1 MIKNKKIALAS
12 LLAAL
17 AVILGGIDNLIP
29 TPAPGVRL
37 GLGNITVLLA
47 IYFSGYKSAVI
58 VALLKVFLCS
68 TLFGSPTVFL
78 YSLSGAV
85 LSLLAMIAAKKMRC
99 FSVVG
104 VSIIGGIFHNLGQL
118 ICAYFLVGKGAIYYI
133 PVLCASGCIAGVLTG
148 IVAGIII
155 KRGRGLFGKK

>member
-1 MIKNKKIALAS
+1 MMKNKKIALAS

-29 TPAPGVRL
+29 AAAPGVRL

-47 IYFSGYKSAVI
+47 IYFLGLKSAFA
-58 VALLKVFLCS
+58 VALLKIFLCS
-68 TLFGSPTVFL
+68 ALFGSPTVFL
-78 YSLSGAV
+78 YSLSGGV
-85 LSLLAMIAAKKMRC
+85 LSLAAMLAAKKLQC

-104 VSIIGGIFHNLGQL
+104 VSLIGGIFHNLGQL

-133 PVLCASGCIAGVLTG
+133 PVLCASGSAAGILTG
-148 IVAGIII
+148 IIAGIII
-155 KRGRGLFGKK
+155 KRGRKLFGEE

>member
-1 MIKNKKIALAS
+1 MIKNKKIALSS

-29 TPAPGVRL
+29 MPAPGVRL
-37 GLGNITVLLA
+37 GLGNVTVLLA
-47 IYFSGYKSAVI
+47 IYFLGYKSAAI

-68 TLFGSPTVFL
+68 MLFGSPTVFI
-78 YSLSGAV
+78 YSLSGAI
-85 LSLLAMIAAKKMRC
+85 LSLAVMLAAKKMRC

-104 VSIIGGIFHNLGQL
+104 VSLLGGIFHNLGQL

-133 PVLCASGCIAGVLTG
+133 PVLCASGCAAGILTG

-155 KRGRGLFGKK
+155 ERGRGLFGEE

>member
-29 TPAPGVRL
+29 MPAPGVRL
-37 GLGNITVLLA
+37 GLGNIAVLLA
-47 IYFSGYKSAVI
+47 IYLLDLKSAFV
-58 VALLKVFLCS
+58 VMLLKVFLS
-68 TLFGSPTVFL
+68 SMLFGNPTMLL
-78 YSLSGAV
+78 YSLAGAL
-85 LSLLAMIAAKKMRC
+85 LSLASEIAAKKMRC

-104 VSIIGGIFHNLGQL
+104 VSLIGGIFHNIGQL

-133 PVLCASGCIAGVLTG
+133 PVLCASGSIAGILTG
-148 IVAGIII
+148 IAAGIIV
-155 KRGRGLFGKK
+155 KRGRKLFGEE